1 MKNYKLG
8 FYSINTLICIY
19 TLYTIII
26 KSDFIIEAQLL
37 FFATF
42 IIDAIMSIKRF

>member
-37 FFATF
+37 FFLHLSL
-42 IIDAIMSIKRF
+42 MLLCL